1 MQNKFSNEEIRK
13 KFQSIA
19 PKYDFFESP
28 MEYLLLRGLRKK
40 IISKARGRVL
50 EAGVGTGKNLKY
62 YSSECKI
69 TAIDYSPE
77 MVEIAKQKAADLKR
91 QVDFQIMNA
100 QKLKFAERKFDT
112 IVDSLCLC
120 TYPDPIK
127 ALKEMKRVCKKNG
140 KILLLEHGIS
150 SNALI
155 RKMQALRKEKHYEA
169 FACNL
174 MRNPEEL
181 VKKAGLEI
189 ANVERKFFGIFY
201 LIEARPKG
209 YLKFI

>member
-13 KFQSIA
+13 KFESIA

-28 MEYLLLRGLRKK
+28 MEYLLLRGLRKRM
-40 IISKARGRVL
+40 ISKAKGRVL
-50 EAGVGTGKNLKY
+50 EVGVGTGKNLRY
-62 YSSECKI
+62 YSAGCKI

-77 MVEIAKQKAADLKR
+77 MVEIAKQKAVDLKR

-100 QKLKFAERKFDT
+100 QKLDFPKESFDSV
-112 IVDSLCLC
+112 VDSLGLC
-120 TYPDPIK
+120 TYPNPVQ
-127 ALKEMKRVCKKNG
+127 ALKEMKHVCKKNG
-140 KILLLEHGIS
+140 RILLLEHGIS

-155 RKMQALRKEKHYEA
+155 RKMQAWREEKHYEA

-189 ANVERKFFGIFY
+189 VKVERKFFGIFY
-201 LIEARPKG
+201 LIEARPKV
-209 YLKFI
+209 I